1 VNRRELQVLAQTRL
15 VESKALLRAGLPDG
29 AYYLAGYSVECALK
43 ACIAR
48 STRRHDFPD
57 KDTVIKIYTHDL
69 EKLVVAAKLEDERR
83 AQAKSDPVFR
93 GNWDVVKQWSE
104 QTRYRRHDLEI
115 ARKLVEAIGGREHGI
130 LAWIKR
136 HW

>member
-1 VNRRELQVLAQTRL
+1 MNRKDLQILAQTRL
-15 VESKALLRAGLPDG
+15 AESKALLRAGLPDG

-43 ACIAR
+43 ACIAKD
-48 STRRHDFPD
+48 TRRHDFPD
-57 KDTVIKIYTHDL
+57 RDTVNKIYTHDL
-69 EKLVVAAKLEDERR
+69 EKLVAAAKLEDERR
-83 AQAKSDPVFR
+83 EQAKKDPVFR

-104 QTRYRRHDLEI
+104 QTRYRRHDREI
-115 ARKLVEAIGGREHGI
+115 ARKLVEAIGHREHGI